1 MRLTFNGSW
10 RYCIQMWG
18 WIARQ
23 IKKGRLDNNTN
34 VVDLKEEWI
43 ENHPRFKGIHCECFF
58 CEYDFKSARGSNNY
72 GLGAD
77 CPNCPGKL
85 VSKWF
90 HCMYRGSYHYQH
102 KPMQFYRKLLKL
114 NKKRKSKK

>member
-1 MRLTFNGSW
+1 MKMRLTFNGSW

-58 CEYDFKSARGSNNY
+58 CEYEIRAGSDLVNCRS
-72 GLGAD
+72 
-77 CPNCPGKL
+77 CPAILIDPE
-85 VSKWF
+85 F
-90 HCMYRGSYHYQH
+90 HCQAHG
-102 KPMQFYRKLLKL
+102 
-114 NKKRKSKK
+114 KSWQDN